1 MTVQFRTDESATR
14 ATREARVVLSS
25 AGRGWRGLEAEF
37 LHIPRGATHVPA
49 APTHRLGIHFGRA
62 VNADCRCDGRRH
74 RRVQAH
80 GDIDIIPAG
89 LDGVWEDDAD
99 CTILRLRVTPE
110 LVASAV
116 ADLRADALVAPRF
129 QLRDPRIEAVAWAI
143 KAELEAEAQSD
154 RLYAES
160 LGLALAS
167 RMLQA
172 GDRSPGAEIGRERML
187 TPLQRRRIV
196 DYIEARLDN
205 SLSLLDLADVA
216 GLGVS
221 QFKTLFR
228 RSFGLPAHQY
238 VLRRRVERARLL
250 LIGSDLPMSRIAA
263 EVGFADQSHMT
274 KHVQRLLGQTPR
286 AIARARG

>member
-1 MTVQFRTDESATR
+1 MTIQFRTSERPRR
-14 ATREARVVLSS
+14 AMREARVVLSS
-25 AGRGWRGLEAEF
+25 AGRGWRGLDAEF
-37 LHIPRGATHVPA
+37 VHIPRGATHVPA
-49 APTHRLGIHFGRA
+49 APTHRLGVHFGRA

-80 GDIDIIPAG
+80 GDIDIVPAG
-89 LDGVWEDDAD
+89 LDGLWEDDAD
-99 CTILRLRVTPE
+99 CTILRLRVAPD
-110 LVASAV
+110 LIASAA
-116 ADLRADALVAPRF
+116 ADLSAGASVAPRF
-129 QLRDPRIEAVAWAI
+129 QLRDLRIEAVAWAI
-143 KAELEAEAQSD
+143 KAELEAEAPSD

-172 GDRSPGAEIGRERML
+172 GESPRGDEIDRGRTL

-196 DYIEARLDN
+196 DYVEARLDQ
-205 SLSLLDLADVA
+205 SLSLADLASVA
-216 GLGVS
+216 GFGVS

-238 VLRRRVERARLL
+238 VLRRRVERARMLL
-250 LIGSDLPMSRIAA
+250 VASDLPMSRIAA

-286 AIARARG
+286 AIARARD